1 MDLCIVNTWFP
12 KRKSHLVTYCSGDN
26 KSQIDYWCIRK
37 CSLKLVHKQSWF
49 WNDTVQSAVQAKRKA
64 FITWKKSKS
73 QVDRKAYLDA
83 KKAAMSI
90 VGKAKKDHYNDLYDA
105 LDSTEGANLV
115 YQLAR
120 SRCLATAD
128 IKEVRYVKDQKGEL
142 LFDPLE
148 VCNRWREHFSLV
160 ANEEFPHPP
169 IPFGSPVAGPVPAIS
184 EDEVRLALR
193 SAKGGKAC
201 GPDDIPTLAWQLSG
215 EAGVSALTAL
225 FNSVVEKRMVPAG
238 WLRSTTVPVF
248 KRKGDVFSCS
258 SYRPIRLLAHTVKVL
273 ERIIDKR
280 IREVATISVNQCG
293 FRNSVGTTDAI
304 FAIRQLMERHREWNL
319 PVYSAFLDL
328 EKAFDR
334 VPHEAI
340 WWALREH
347 LVPEEYITWVQCLY
361 HNATTSVRCPLGS
374 SVPFEVKVGV
384 HQGSALSPLLFILVM
399 DSATRDLHRPPPWTL
414 LYADDVALSDTSIES
429 LEKLTQEWG
438 SRLQQFG
445 LKLNV
450 EKSEFLA
457 TNPPVTLAADVSV
470 AVGGVSLVRSSNFKY
485 LGSILSSDGCSKA
498 DVGARVSLSWNKW
511 RSVTGVLCDKRM
523 PMKLKSKVY
532 RTMVRPVAL
541 YGAECRSSTELLA
554 NRLHCMEMNM
564 LRWSLGVTRLDR
576 IPNDIVRMVYGVRP
590 IKDKIVESR
599 LRWFGH
605 VCRSAPDSIIGSAW
619 TLEVGGWRGQGRPKI
634 RWYKD
639 NVRKDMVKI
648 GATEEDAMDRVKWRR
663 MIKAADPPA
672 FGRINA

>member
-1 MDLCIVNTWFP
+1 
-12 KRKSHLVTYCSGDN
+12 
-26 KSQIDYWCIRK
+26 
-37 CSLKLVHKQSWF
+37 
-49 WNDTVQSAVQAKRKA
+49 
-64 FITWKKSKS
+64 
-73 QVDRKAYLDA
+73 
-83 KKAAMSI
+83 
-90 VGKAKKDHYNDLYDA
+90 
-105 LDSTEGANLV
+105 
-115 YQLAR
+115 
-120 SRCLATAD
+120 
-128 IKEVRYVKDQKGEL
+128 
-142 LFDPLE
+142 
-148 VCNRWREHFSLV
+148 
-160 ANEEFPHPP
+160 
-169 IPFGSPVAGPVPAIS
+169 
-184 EDEVRLALR
+184 
-193 SAKGGKAC
+193 
-201 GPDDIPTLAWQLSG
+201 
-215 EAGVSALTAL
+215 
-225 FNSVVEKRMVPAG
+225 
-238 WLRSTTVPVF
+238 
-248 KRKGDVFSCS
+248 
-258 SYRPIRLLAHTVKVL
+258 
-273 ERIIDKR
+273 
-280 IREVATISVNQCG
+280 
-293 FRNSVGTTDAI
+293 
-304 FAIRQLMERHREWNL
+304 
-319 PVYSAFLDL
+319 
-328 EKAFDR
+328 
-334 VPHEAI
+334 
-340 WWALREH
+340 
-347 LVPEEYITWVQCLY
+347 
-361 HNATTSVRCPLGS
+361 
-374 SVPFEVKVGV
+374 
-384 HQGSALSPLLFILVM
+384 M

-576 IPNDIVRMVYGVRP
+576 IPNDIVRMVFGVRP

-639 NVRKDMVKI
+639 NVRKDMAKI